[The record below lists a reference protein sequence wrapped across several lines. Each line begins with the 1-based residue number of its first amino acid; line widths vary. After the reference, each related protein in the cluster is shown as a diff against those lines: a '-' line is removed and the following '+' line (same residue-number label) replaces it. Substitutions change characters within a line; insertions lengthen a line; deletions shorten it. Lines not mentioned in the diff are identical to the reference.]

1 MNKEEYAI
9 TYPEDYTPELDGN
22 GRYKIDLERPHK
34 LYNMD
39 FFRQAALCHE
49 RTGKYTEITFNPHPE
64 GDYKRFWDEEQR
76 RCRDGLVRDDGEW
89 ISGYNYF
96 YWNYAPIWLTE
107 DKEEQLDDSQNR
119 RSERTYKFAKVWDS
133 DYQFFHYIE
142 QAEQYGQHACVL
154 KTRGRGYSYK
164 ASSMLARNFF
174 HFPGSNSFAFAFE
187 KEFLIKDGLLSKAWD
202 TLDWVDKTTP
212 WSKLRQK
219 VDREMH
225 KKASYI
231 ESKTGNEKGYKSE
244 IMGVSLKDDPN
255 KARGKRAKLI
265 LWEEMG
271 KFPGLLHAWNVALP
285 SVGQGRSTFGLMVAF
300 GTGGTEGA
308 NFAGAQELFYNPEG
322 YNIRP
327 VKNMW
332 ELGRESTTCGW
343 FVPEYYNR
351 EGCYDDDGNSDI
363 KKALEEV
370 YIDRKNRID
379 NTSDPFAIVIEKA
392 ERPCNPDEAIMRT
405 EGTVFP
411 VHKLKEQLATIE
423 SEPAKWIDTIDVGK
437 VVPKDGNMT
446 WEYTE
451 EQPVRQF
458 PMKDNK
464 FKQGAIEIFEH
475 PQEYSKGGI
484 PFGLYIAGCDPYD
497 DDESL
502 TNSLGSVFILNTLTD
517 RIVAEYTGRPDTAKE
532 FYEKV
537 WRLCKYYNA
546 ILNYENNKKGLYAYF
561 EQKNA
566 LYMLADNPKILKD
579 MEMQKSFGGGNK
591 AKGTNATLQVNR
603 WARELIKT
611 YLIQPAYNKE
621 DEENY
626 QVLRSIAALNE
637 MILWNNDG
645 NFDRVSALGMLM
657 ILREDRWRHK
667 ASEMVV
673 KVKQISDD
681 SFFSRHIEPDPLTY
695 FSYNN
700 LIKRIN

>member
-107 DKEEQLDDSQNR
+107 DKEEQLNDSQNR

-212 WSKLRQK
+212 WAKLRQK

-300 GTGGTEGA
+300 GTGGCLT
-308 NFAGAQELFYNPEG
+308 AGNKVWDNKGNLI
-322 YNIRP
+322 NIED
-327 VKNMW
+327 V
-332 ELGRESTTCGW
+332 
-343 FVPEYYNR
+343 
-351 EGCYDDDGNSDI
+351 
-363 KKALEEV
+363 
-370 YIDRKNRID
+370 
-379 NTSDPFAIVIEKA
+379 TSDTGIVGFKNGFNKE
-392 ERPCNPDEAIMRT
+392 
-405 EGTVFP
+405 P
-411 VHKLKEQLATIE
+411 VTWLQPPSLKQCVLIT
-423 SEPAKWIDTIDVGK
+423 
-437 VVPKDGNMT
+437 
-446 WEYTE
+446 
-451 EQPVRQF
+451 
-458 PMKDNK
+458 
-464 FKQGAIEIFEH
+464 
-475 PQEYSKGGI
+475 
-484 PFGLYIAGCDPYD
+484 
-497 DDESL
+497 
-502 TNSLGSVFILNTLTD
+502 TN
-517 RIVAEYTGRPDTAKE
+517 TGRTLECSTDHPIYKG
-532 FYEKV
+532 V
-537 WRLCKYYNA
+537 QKY
-546 ILNYENNKKGLYAYF
+546 
-561 EQKNA
+561 
-566 LYMLADNPKILKD
+566 
-579 MEMQKSFGGGNK
+579 
-591 AKGTNATLQVNR
+591 GTNISVATFL
-603 WARELIKT
+603 
-611 YLIQPAYNKE
+611 
-621 DEENY
+621 
-626 QVLRSIAALNE
+626 
-637 MILWNNDG
+637 
-645 NFDRVSALGMLM
+645 
-657 ILREDRWRHK
+657 
-667 ASEMVV
+667 
-673 KVKQISDD
+673 
-681 SFFSRHIEPDPLTY
+681 
-695 FSYNN
+695 
-700 LIKRIN
+700 